1 MAADHPVLRCADVQ
15 RVAYRDADRELFDR
29 LLRDFVPPDAFDA
42 HAHLYDLRHLA
53 PTATA
58 ADFAGDPG
66 VTHEVLVERMG
77 RWMGDRVIK
86 DGLYFPFPMRHVDCE
101 AANAF
106 LANTLADKPGSR
118 GLMLIRPTDSPEATA
133 AWLDRAGFVGFKVYH
148 VFAARTDTFHAE
160 QGEFLPEW
168 AWELADQRGLC
179 IMMHMVLPRALS
191 DPRNQEYIRR
201 QCLRYPNARLILA
214 HAARGFNAR
223 HTVDAAGVLRGL
235 PNVWCDT
242 SVVCEPAAF
251 EALLETLG
259 PSRLMYGSDFPV
271 SEMRGRS
278 LSIGD
283 GFYWLHD
290 DNAQWSGWQHATPQL
305 VGIESLLALR
315 QACRTLKLV
324 DRDVERVFGGNARQL
339 LGLEKPVVDSV
350 HERYREAKRLIPGGT
365 QLLSK
370 RPEMFAPG
378 RWPAYYEEAI
388 GCEVVDSDGRRYL
401 DMSYCGILSC
411 ILGFADPDVNAAVI
425 RRVHL
430 GSMATQQTAD
440 EIEVAKLLVEIHPWA
455 HQARFTRGGGEAM
468 SVAARIARAATG
480 RGKIALCGYHGWHD
494 WYLAANLGGLLAPSG
509 AVPNAAGTGAVK
521 EFGSG
526 SSAGSGPGSSSGADA
541 TKQLDGHL
549 LPGLEPTG
557 VPRELAGTVAT
568 FRYNRLDELD
578 AALNACGDDLAAIV
592 MEPTRSVDP
601 APGFLEGVRER
612 ATARN
617 AALIFDEIS
626 SAWRLCLG
634 GAHRLYGVEPDIAVF
649 AKAIS
654 NGFAMG
660 AVIGRESFMSAA
672 QGSFISS
679 TYWTEG
685 IGPAAAAAAIRKM
698 RRIDVP
704 AHLKMLGTMVMD
716 GWRTLAEKHRIPVS
730 IAGRPAS
737 CSLTFAHPSAAALQT
752 LLTDRMLDHG
762 ILAAGSCSLTLAHA
776 PHHIERYLRALD
788 AVFAEL
794 ADAMQ
799 KGDVERRLSGPV
811 KHSTF
816 RRLVD

>member
-1 MAADHPVLRCADVQ
+1 MAADSGTALPRPVAKASTASPASSPHPVLKCADVQ
-15 RVAYRDADRELFDR
+15 RVSYRDADRALFDR
-29 LLRDFVPPDAFDA
+29 LLRDFVPPGAFDA

-58 ADFAGDPG
+58 ADFAGDPE

-77 RWMGDRVIK
+77 QWMGDRVVT
-86 DGLYFPFPMRHVDCE
+86 DGLYFPFPMRHVDCD

-106 LANTLADKPGSR
+106 LARTLADKPGSR
-118 GLMLIRPTDSPEATA
+118 GLMLIRPNDSPESTE
-133 AWLDRAGFVGFKVYH
+133 AWLDRAGFAGFKVYH
-148 VFAARTDTFHAE
+148 VFASRTDTFNAE

-168 AWELADQRGLC
+168 AWDLADRRGLC

-191 DPRNQEYIRR
+191 EPRNQEYIRR

-223 HTVDAAGVLRGL
+223 HTVDAANVLRGL
-235 PNVWCDT
+235 SNVWCDT
-242 SVVCEPAAF
+242 SVVCEPSAF
-251 EALLETLG
+251 EALLEALG

-290 DNAQWSGWQHATPQL
+290 DNAQWSGWLHATPEL

-324 DRDVERVFGGNARQL
+324 ERDIERIFGGNARQL
-339 LGLEKPVVDSV
+339 LGLSQPASDGV
-350 HERYREAKRLIPGGT
+350 HQLYREAKRLIPGGT

-440 EIEVAKLLVEIHPWA
+440 EVEVAKLLLEIHPWA
-455 HQARFTRGGGEAM
+455 EQARFTRGGGEAM

-494 WYLAANLGGLLAPSG
+494 WYLAANLGGMLPQTALA
-509 AVPNAAGTGAVK
+509 ANVPNA
-521 EFGSG
+521 GS
-526 SSAGSGPGSSSGADA
+526 A
-541 TKQLDGHL
+541 KQLDGHL
-549 LPGLEPTG
+549 LPGLEPAG
-557 VPRELAGTVAT
+557 VPRELAGTIET

-578 AALNACGDDLAAIV
+578 SALDACGNDLAAIV

-612 ATARN
+612 ATARG

-626 SAWRLCLG
+626 SGWRLCLG
-634 GAHRLYGVEPDIAVF
+634 GAHRLYGVEPDMAVF

-660 AVIGRESFMSAA
+660 AVIGRQAFMNAS

-685 IGPAAAAAAIRKM
+685 IGPAAAVAAIRKM
-698 RRIDVP
+698 RRIDIP

-716 GWRTLAEKHRIPVS
+716 GWRMLAEKHGVPVS
-730 IAGRPAS
+730 IGGRPAS
-737 CSLTFAHPSAAALQT
+737 CSLAFQHPAAAALQT

-762 ILAAGSCSLTLAHA
+762 ILAAGSCSLTWAHS
-776 PHHIERYLRALD
+776 PHHIERYLLALD
-788 AVFAEL
+788 SVFAEL
-794 ADAMQ
+794 AVAIRE
-799 KGDVERRLSGPV
+799 GDVDRRLSGPV

>member
-1 MAADHPVLRCADVQ
+1 
-15 RVAYRDADRELFDR
+15 
-29 LLRDFVPPDAFDA
+29 
-42 HAHLYDLRHLA
+42 
-53 PTATA
+53 
-58 ADFAGDPG
+58 
-66 VTHEVLVERMG
+66 
-77 RWMGDRVIK
+77 
-86 DGLYFPFPMRHVDCE
+86 
-101 AANAF
+101 
-106 LANTLADKPGSR
+106 
-118 GLMLIRPTDSPEATA
+118 
-133 AWLDRAGFVGFKVYH
+133 
-148 VFAARTDTFHAE
+148 
-160 QGEFLPEW
+160 
-168 AWELADQRGLC
+168 
-179 IMMHMVLPRALS
+179 
-191 DPRNQEYIRR
+191 
-201 QCLRYPNARLILA
+201 
-214 HAARGFNAR
+214 
-223 HTVDAAGVLRGL
+223 
-235 PNVWCDT
+235 
-242 SVVCEPAAF
+242 
-251 EALLETLG
+251 
-259 PSRLMYGSDFPV
+259 
-271 SEMRGRS
+271 
-278 LSIGD
+278 
-283 GFYWLHD
+283 
-290 DNAQWSGWQHATPQL
+290 
-305 VGIESLLALR
+305 
-315 QACRTLKLV
+315 
-324 DRDVERVFGGNARQL
+324 
-339 LGLEKPVVDSV
+339 
-350 HERYREAKRLIPGGT
+350 
-365 QLLSK
+365 
-370 RPEMFAPG
+370 
-378 RWPAYYEEAI
+378 
-388 GCEVVDSDGRRYL
+388 
-401 DMSYCGILSC
+401 
-411 ILGFADPDVNAAVI
+411 
-425 RRVHL
+425 
-430 GSMATQQTAD
+430 
-440 EIEVAKLLVEIHPWA
+440 
-455 HQARFTRGGGEAM
+455 
-468 SVAARIARAATG
+468 
-480 RGKIALCGYHGWHD
+480 
-494 WYLAANLGGLLAPSG
+494 
-509 AVPNAAGTGAVK
+509 
-521 EFGSG
+521 
-526 SSAGSGPGSSSGADA
+526 
-541 TKQLDGHL
+541 
-549 LPGLEPTG
+549 

-601 APGFLEGVRER
+601 DPGFLEGVRER

-730 IAGRPAS
+730 IGGRPAS

-776 PHHIERYLRALD
+776 PHQIERYLRALD